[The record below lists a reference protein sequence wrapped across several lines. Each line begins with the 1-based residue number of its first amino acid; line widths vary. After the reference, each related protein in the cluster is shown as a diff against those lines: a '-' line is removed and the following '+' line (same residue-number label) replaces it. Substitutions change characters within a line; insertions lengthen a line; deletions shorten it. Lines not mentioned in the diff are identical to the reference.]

1 MTRREIREHLFQIL
15 FRADFYD
22 EEGYKEQEEIFFEEL
37 APLDPKDGAYM
48 KEKLGNVIEK
58 IPELDAALN
67 ERTTHWKTSR
77 MGKVELTIL
86 RLALYEIMFD
96 EDIPQNVA
104 VNEAVELVKK
114 YGTEESSSFV
124 NGVLANFL

>member
-37 APLDPKDGAYM
+37 APLDPKDDAYM
-48 KEKLGNVIEK
+48 KEKLGNVVEK
-58 IPELDAALN
+58 IPTLDAALN